1 MSSEAE
7 SSRRHRRSSP
17 ELDDRPK
24 PMERSTIRPH
34 PSGSSVFVDS
44 AQSPEIDLDVT
55 VLAFAQ
61 SMSEM
66 KTRQHNSQH
75 QMQAEMSVIRNA
87 IAANNTDLADFKR
100 HSAAIQ
106 QQMQNE
112 ICEIRDSLSN
122 VFMDLTAAVRHN
134 AATDQE
140 IKLKVQ
146 ALNEQAV
153 RNETSFAQLADAAGQ
168 SQMKLRSAVT
178 DMQSN
183 SEGMREELSA
193 LNRYTE
199 AIEMSLAEKAD
210 TFAVDVQRLG
220 KDQREQLELRK
231 EQLKIMVADVML
243 FGESLQ
249 SLVSEISEEKKG
261 TAEAQTRLQATLLE
275 LDNRTQDAEDVGRPC
290 SSRGTSEH
298 RGGSIFVDPQLG
310 RHAPQARPWV
320 GLASPPTGSPVSSPV
335 QTHVH
340 GNLSY
345 R

>member
-1 MSSEAE
+1 M
-7 SSRRHRRSSP
+7 
-17 ELDDRPK
+17 
-24 PMERSTIRPH
+24 
-34 PSGSSVFVDS
+34 G
-44 AQSPEIDLDVT
+44 
-55 VLAFAQ
+55 
-61 SMSEM
+61 
-66 KTRQHNSQH
+66 
-75 QMQAEMSVIRNA
+75 
-87 IAANNTDLADFKR
+87 
-100 HSAAIQ
+100 
-106 QQMQNE
+106 
-112 ICEIRDSLSN
+112 
-122 VFMDLTAAVRHN
+122 
-134 AATDQE
+134 
-140 IKLKVQ
+140 
-146 ALNEQAV
+146 
-153 RNETSFAQLADAAGQ
+153 GQ

-199 AIEMSLAEKAD
+199 AIEVSLAEKAD

-220 KDQREQLELRK
+220 KDRK
-231 EQLKIMVADVML
+231 EQLKNMVADVML

-249 SLVSEISEEKKG
+249 SLVSEISEEKKE

-290 SSRGTSEH
+290 SSRGSSEH
-298 RGGSIFVDPQLG
+298 RGGSTYVDPQLG
-310 RHAPQARPWV
+310 RHAPQARPWA